1 MEDLTKYEKHYSE
14 ESLADKI
21 ARYATKAGIKVV
33 YAALLLYYVLKSP
46 LTTKGDRAKI
56 IGALGYFVLPIDL
69 LPDTILII
77 GYTDDLA
84 ALTWAIYAVAK
95 NITPEIKAQAK
106 AKLAEWFGEEY
117 DEDQLAAL
125 KETFSIKP
133 NYHKACRG
141 CGRLHSYYRRSSARP
156 SD

>member
-21 ARYATKAGIKVV
+21 ARYAKKAGIKVV

-69 LPDTILII
+69 LPDTIPIV

-106 AKLAEWFGEEY
+106 AKLAEWFGDEY
-117 DEDQLAAL
+117 DEDQLDAL
-125 KETFSIKP
+125 K
-133 NYHKACRG
+133 
-141 CGRLHSYYRRSSARP
+141 
-156 SD
+156 

>member
-21 ARYATKAGIKVV
+21 ARYAKKAGIKVV

-46 LTTKGDRAKI
+46 LTTKADRAKI
-56 IGALGYFVLPIDL
+56 IGALGYFILPIDL
-69 LPDTILII
+69 LPDTIPIV

-106 AKLAEWFGEEY
+106 AKLADWFGEEY
-117 DEDQLAAL
+117 DEDQLDSL
-125 KETFSIKP
+125 K
-133 NYHKACRG
+133 
-141 CGRLHSYYRRSSARP
+141 
-156 SD
+156 